1 MTINIE
7 IDHIND
13 IKLFIRAN
21 LLFKQILP
29 YIHIPI
35 NDTPK
40 MHFYVKSLDFIKE
53 TFKNLK
59 RPR

>member
-29 YIHIPI
+29 YIHISI

-40 MHFYVKSLDFIKE
+40 MHLYVKI
-53 TFKNLK
+53 
-59 RPR
+59 